1 MFPLG
6 VGQAGDITLRAA
18 EYRFEPESSPAWTVL
33 FEISTLVLGVP
44 LGGWMGFAVLLVLV
58 GVREGMGLQS
68 ASLLTTWVQTW
79 QLAVMTGVEMEM
91 EAAVAG
97 RVV

>member
-18 EYRFEPESSPAWTVL
+18 EYSFEPESSPAWTVL

-44 LGGWMGFAVLLVLV
+44 VGGETGFTVLLV
-58 GVREGMGLQS
+58 GVQEGIGVQS

-79 QLAVMTGVEMEM
+79 QLEVMTGMEMEM